1 MPGDRC
7 VIERLGFSR
16 RAFRPLCLV
25 ISLASY
31 SNIEIAATNA
41 YAKIN
46 ELENDYFSYVL
57 EEILSHGFPCTS
69 GDMGHILY
77 EDDLIAV
84 LEVVCES
91 GESYEIID
99 IYDMEKFIIVPIE
112 SLKEEEINDRLN
124 RVQYEN
130 SQI

>member
-1 MPGDRC
+1 MSGDRC

-25 ISLASY
+25 ISLVSY
-31 SNIEIAATNA
+31 SNTEIAATNA
-41 YAKIN
+41 YAKTN
-46 ELENDYFSYVL
+46 ELENDYFSFIV
-57 EEILSHGFPCTS
+57 EDIISHGFPCTS
-69 GDMGHILY
+69 GNMGHILY

-99 IYDMEKFIIVPIE
+99 IYDMEDIIIKPIDIF
-112 SLKEEEINDRLN
+112 KKTEIDDRLN
-124 RVQYEN
+124 RAQYEN
-130 SQI
+130 S

>member
-1 MPGDRC
+1 MP
-7 VIERLGFSR
+7 
-16 RAFRPLCLV
+16 
-25 ISLASY
+25 SY
-31 SNIEIAATNA
+31 AIEIAVTNA
-41 YAKIN
+41 YAKTN

-57 EEILSHGFPCTS
+57 EEIISHDFPCTS

-84 LEVVCES
+84 LEVVCDS

-99 IYDMEKFIIVPIE
+99 IYDMEKLIIVPIE
-112 SLKEEEINDRLN
+112 ILKEDAIDDQLN

-130 SQI
+130 S

>member
-1 MPGDRC
+1 MSGDKC
-7 VIERLGFSR
+7 MIERLGFSR
-16 RAFRPLCLV
+16 RAFRSLCLLIALV
-25 ISLASY
+25 SY
-31 SNIEIAATNA
+31 SIEIAATNA
-41 YAKIN
+41 YAKTN

-57 EEILSHGFPCTS
+57 EEIISHDFPCTA

-84 LEVVCES
+84 LEVVCDS

-99 IYDMEKFIIVPIE
+99 IYDMEKLIIVPIE
-112 SLKEEEINDRLN
+112 ILKEDVIYDQLN

-130 SQI
+130 S